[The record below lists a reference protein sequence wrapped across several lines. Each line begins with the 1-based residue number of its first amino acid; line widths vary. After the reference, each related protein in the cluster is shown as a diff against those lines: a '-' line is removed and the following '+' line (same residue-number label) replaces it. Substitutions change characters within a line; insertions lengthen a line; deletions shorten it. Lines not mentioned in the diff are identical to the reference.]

1 MNTKTSLTEQEKM
14 EQWFTK
20 IFSTNSSFYR
30 QGIIPMMDPHF
41 VACNHEDMSVTL
53 SFRGM
58 DWQLNPE
65 DIIHGGVLV
74 TAMDTAFGAL
84 SHYISKLKMVTTV
97 SINTTF
103 LKPVLVGDELL
114 VTAKAISL
122 GRTLVSL
129 TAEAVL
135 VRTGKRAV
143 SATSTFMILDKE
155 YDSSMLIK

>member
-1 MNTKTSLTEQEKM
+1 MKSNTDVTEQEKM
-14 EQWFTK
+14 EQWFTN
-20 IFSTNSSFYR
+20 IFRPNSSFYR

-41 VACNHEDMSVTL
+41 VSCDYENMSVTL
-53 SFRGM
+53 SFHGM
-58 DWQLNPE
+58 EWQLNPE

-129 TAEAVL
+129 TAEGVL
-135 VRTGKRAV
+135 TRTGKRAI
-143 SATSTFMILDKE
+143 SSTSTFMILNKE
-155 YDSSMLIK
+155 YDFSMVTE